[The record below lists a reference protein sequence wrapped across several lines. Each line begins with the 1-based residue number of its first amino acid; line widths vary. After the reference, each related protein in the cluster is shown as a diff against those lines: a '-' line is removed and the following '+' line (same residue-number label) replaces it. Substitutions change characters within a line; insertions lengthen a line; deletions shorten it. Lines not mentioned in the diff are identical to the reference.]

1 MTLLYNV
8 KSQELT
14 ALPTSDIPRRG
25 SVNYLMLQ
33 FEFAKD
39 WQRYPIKTV
48 FLRYDGYTWA
58 SKLAQDQDGNYTI
71 NVPEEFTKNKSFQVQ
86 VVGSTEGNNAKTVP
100 TNSLTIEM
108 PEAGDIWLTLPPK
121 DEIPVYAQLVAL
133 ATEAKAII
141 GTLPQY
147 RGECFSQYY
156 YQYLKNV
163 DLDGAYS
170 IESSEDIGAND
181 WLDRPTPSAF
191 ILLVY
196 KYDTDLILQIAITK
210 LAGRLFTRS
219 VKTTAD
225 GENAAVTAWQ
235 VLATHA
241 ELQDVVSRV
250 EKLPQYRGYP
260 GLQAYGEV
268 GSALIANIDDD
279 GAYSILS
286 SESTKLNEDGND
298 WADRPTST
306 EFCLLVYRFGEDEM
320 QQIAITYNG
329 RFFTRH
335 VEITEDGE
343 DNIPETDWSELATQW
358 ALNDIVSRVEKLPQY
373 RGYQGLQAYGEVGNA
388 LIANIDDDGAY
399 SILTSEETK
408 RTEGGNDWADRPTSA
423 EFCLLVYKYAA
434 NLIQQIAIDTSR
446 GFYWTRSVRITTDSE
461 DNIPMTAWKDSVMS
475 EELDYVWDEFDFV
488 YRAVA
493 NVGKRVTDLEENKA
507 FTVVDGKV
515 CTTGADVS
523 GEGWHQ
529 VEAAAE
535 MDEPYLNEWGW
546 KCAQEDGTTELYKWI
561 YRCLKEG
568 FSVPYRTI
576 IVDGVEHRFATEL
589 TERDRTWVAYA
600 TNPETGQS
608 PTEFIKQPGYDPAEA
623 AWFCVPLVQFG
634 SVEQSVINHAFE
646 RVRLDN
652 PILCAQPLSMIGYY
666 YDEENGNIIYA
677 YFIYWKEAVAQRL
690 TNLIETAKK
699 SIDKYVELF
708 ANDSNRKLRTA
719 EIIHDYIILNNDPAT
734 VTIEGAGFTPQY
746 YMPSLYAALAPNRR
760 ALCDGYTQAFNYF
773 ARLYGINSLAISA
786 KVDHVVG
793 DTVTP
798 RGGHIWN
805 IVNFGQYGVYSAD
818 PSEWSP
824 IDVYWDEPL
833 HEAEMRPGRT
843 DLPTGEV
850 WWEYFGNPTNVFK
863 DDYRRTIKKT
873 DAYGRYPFDN
883 EDGST
888 PNPSGELNGL
898 NEFEDYEWEVS

>member
-1 MTLLYNV
+1 MNSSVFRVSLNIHETHSQVALYVKKGDTARKIIITFTEGGKPYYITKDCFAVFTATKPDGRILFNVCAIVGNSIEYTLSPQSTAVEGEVSCEMRLYGANSALIASPRFTIFV
-8 KSQELT
+8 GDTVYNDEGSVESSDEFSALT
-14 ALPTSDIPRRG
+14 ALIAQT
-25 SVNYLMLQ
+25 
-33 FEFAKD
+33 FAVKENLEELLGKS
-39 WQRYPIKTV
+39 I
-48 FLRYDGYTWA
+48 GYR
-58 SKLAQDQDGNYTI
+58 
-71 NVPEEFTKNKSFQVQ
+71 E
-86 VVGSTEGNNAKTVP
+86 
-100 TNSLTIEM
+100 IE
-108 PEAGDIWLTLPPK
+108 A
-121 DEIPVYAQLVAL
+121 EI
-133 ATEAKAII
+133 
-141 GTLPQY
+141 
-147 RGECFSQYY
+147 
-156 YQYLKNV
+156 
-163 DLDGAYS
+163 
-170 IESSEDIGAND
+170 
-181 WLDRPTPSAF
+181 
-191 ILLVY
+191 
-196 KYDTDLILQIAITK
+196 
-210 LAGRLFTRS
+210 
-219 VKTTAD
+219 
-225 GENAAVTAWQ
+225 
-235 VLATHA
+235 
-241 ELQDVVSRV
+241 

-260 GLQAYGEV
+260 ELQSYVEV
-268 GSALIANIDDD
+268 DHALIANIDDD

-320 QQIAITYNG
+320 QQTAITYNG

-335 VEITEDGE
+335 VEITEDGA
-343 DNIPETDWSELATQW
+343 DNIPETDCWCELATQW

-388 LIANIDDDGAY
+388 LIVNIDDDGAY

-408 RTEGGNDWADRPTSA
+408 RIEGGNDWADRPTSA

-475 EELDYVWDEFDFV
+475 EDLDYVWDEFDFV

-507 FTVVDGKV
+507 FPVVDGKV

-546 KCAQEDGTTELYKWI
+546 QCALEDGTTELYKWI

-576 IVDGVEHRFATEL
+576 VVDGVEHRFATEL

-719 EIIHDYIILNNDPAT
+719 EVIHDYIILNNDPAT

>member
-1 MTLLYNV
+1 MPTLKSLSEIDRAEKINAETLLIMMQDAGRV
-8 KSQELT
+8 LW
-14 ALPTSDIPRRG
+14 LPHSSLG
-25 SVNYLMLQ
+25 SLLSSVSYSEQ
-33 FEFAKD
+33 
-39 WQRYPIKTV
+39 QQ
-48 FLRYDGYTWA
+48 
-58 SKLAQDQDGNYTI
+58 AQ
-71 NVPEEFTKNKSFQVQ
+71 VRKN
-86 VVGSTEGNNAKTVP
+86 
-100 TNSLTIEM
+100 I
-108 PEAGDIWLTLPPK
+108 
-121 DEIPVYAQLVAL
+121 
-133 ATEAKAII
+133 
-141 GTLPQY
+141 
-147 RGECFSQYY
+147 
-156 YQYLKNV
+156 
-163 DLDGAYS
+163 GAY
-170 IESSEDIGAND
+170 G
-181 WLDRPTPSAF
+181 
-191 ILLVY
+191 
-196 KYDTDLILQIAITK
+196 
-210 LAGRLFTRS
+210 
-219 VKTTAD
+219 
-225 GENAAVTAWQ
+225 
-235 VLATHA
+235 
-241 ELQDVVSRV
+241 
-250 EKLPQYRGYP
+250 
-260 GLQAYGEV
+260 
-268 GSALIANIDDD
+268 
-279 GAYSILS
+279 
-286 SESTKLNEDGND
+286 
-298 WADRPTST
+298 
-306 EFCLLVYRFGEDEM
+306 M
-320 QQIAITYNG
+320 
-329 RFFTRH
+329 
-335 VEITEDGE
+335 
-343 DNIPETDWSELATQW
+343 
-358 ALNDIVSRVEKLPQY
+358 
-373 RGYQGLQAYGEVGNA
+373 
-388 LIANIDDDGAY
+388 
-399 SILTSEETK
+399 
-408 RTEGGNDWADRPTSA
+408 
-423 EFCLLVYKYAA
+423 
-434 NLIQQIAIDTSR
+434 
-446 GFYWTRSVRITTDSE
+446 
-461 DNIPMTAWKDSVMS
+461 
-475 EELDYVWDEFDFV
+475 FV
-488 YRAVA
+488 C
-493 NVGKRVTDLEENKA
+493 
-507 FTVVDGKV
+507 DGKV

-546 KCAQEDGTTELYKWI
+546 QCAQEDGTTELYKWI

-576 IVDGVEHRFATEL
+576 VVDGVEHRFATEL

-608 PTEFIKQPGYDPAEA
+608 PTEFIKQPEYDPAEA

-677 YFIYWKEAVAQRL
+677 YFIYWKETVAQRL

-699 SIDKYVELF
+699 SIDKYVKEFTTPTPGYELQNKV
-708 ANDSNRKLRTA
+708 AIAK
-719 EIIHDYIILNNDPAT
+719 IIHDYIILNNDPAT

-798 RGGHIWN
+798 GGGHIWN
-805 IVNFGQYGVYSAD
+805 IVNFGQYGIYSAD
-818 PSEWSP
+818 PSEWIP

-850 WWEYFGNPTNVFK
+850 WWEYFGKAANVFK